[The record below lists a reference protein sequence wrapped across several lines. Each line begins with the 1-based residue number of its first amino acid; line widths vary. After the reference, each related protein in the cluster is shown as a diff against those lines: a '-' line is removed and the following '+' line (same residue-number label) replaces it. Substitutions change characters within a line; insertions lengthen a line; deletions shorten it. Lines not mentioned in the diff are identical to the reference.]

1 MKIIQIWKGYNIR
14 KKSAQMPQLKK
25 KTENVKKYNTNT
37 KFKKK

>member
-1 MKIIQIWKGYNIR
+1 MKKIQY
-14 KKSAQMPQLKK
+14 KKEVSTNASIKK